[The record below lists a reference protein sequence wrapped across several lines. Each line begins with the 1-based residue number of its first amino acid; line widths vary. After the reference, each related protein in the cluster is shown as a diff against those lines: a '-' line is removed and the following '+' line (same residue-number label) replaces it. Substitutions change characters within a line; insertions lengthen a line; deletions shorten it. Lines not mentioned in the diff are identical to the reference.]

1 MQNEA
6 IAKHS
11 EWSGPHGGLPPLA
24 LRAPEAIGTLVDE
37 ALQDWHDRIQA
48 IAADPDPPT
57 FDNTVG
63 ALETAIYAFENRTA
77 AVWVWFS
84 TCSTPALQHLEERIT
99 PKVASIEDE
108 IVQSAPLYQ
117 RIRQVRAGAEAYGLT
132 TEQIRLLDH
141 MSSELRRRG
150 AEISPPQKRRL
161 AQINQELATAYA
173 VFRRNLLADE
183 QRAVLV
189 EDATALDG
197 LSPATRR
204 SMAHLAAERGYE
216 GQWAIQNTRSAV
228 EAVLS
233 SATDRALRE
242 RVWRAY
248 TRRGDGGD
256 ANDNNALITKI
267 LTLRTEYAALLGAQ
281 SYAHWAIEDQM
292 ARIPSAAMSLLRS
305 MWEPATARAR
315 EELVEQAHL
324 AGHTIEPWDTRFYQ
338 ERVRH
343 ERFDLDDSTLRP
355 YLQLDRMREAMFWV
369 AERLHGLQFHRLD
382 TADVPLHHPSV
393 SVYRVARSDGE
404 HVGVWYF
411 DPYARPGKRSGAW
424 MAALRTQGR
433 RPIHT
438 SPVVINVCNFVQD
451 GDQTLLSHS
460 DAHTLFHEFGHA
472 LHGLLSQ
479 VDHPTLAG
487 TRLPRDFV
495 EFPSQLN
502 EHWLLSREV
511 LERFATHV
519 ETGEPMPAHLL
530 DAIEASRT
538 FNQGFA
544 TTEYLSSALLDLELH
559 LRDTPP
565 ADPADFE
572 RALLAELD
580 MPSAIVPRHRPPHF
594 QHIFGGDGYA
604 ARYYSYLWADM
615 LTADAFEAFRE
626 AGSVFDPPTAKRL
639 RETVLQ
645 VGNSVDPSESFERFR
660 GRPPLPE
667 PLMRDR
673 GFTSE

>member
-1 MQNEA
+1 MKIEA
-6 IAKHS
+6 PAKHPS
-11 EWSGPHGGLPPLA
+11 WSGPYGGLPPLE
-24 LRAPEAIGTLVDE
+24 LRSPEAIESLVDE
-37 ALQDWHDRIQA
+37 ALRDWHDQVHS
-48 IAADPDPPT
+48 IAADADPPT

-63 ALETAIYAFENRTA
+63 ALEIAEHAFESQTA
-77 AVWVWFS
+77 AVWVWLS
-84 TCSTPALQHLEERIT
+84 TCSTPALQQLEERIT
-99 PKVASIEDE
+99 PKVAKIEDE
-108 IVQSAPLYQ
+108 IVQNATIYQ
-117 RIRQVRAGAEAYGLT
+117 RIRQVRAGAQARDLT
-132 TEQIRLLDH
+132 AEQIRLLDH

-150 AEISPPQKRRL
+150 AELSPPQKRRL
-161 AQINQELATAYA
+161 AQINQELASAYT

-189 EDATALDG
+189 DDEAALDG
-197 LSPATRR
+197 LSSATRR
-204 SMAHLAAERGYE
+204 GMARLATERGHQ
-216 GQWAIQNTRSAV
+216 GKWAIQNTRSAV

-256 ANDNNALITKI
+256 ANDNNALITQI
-267 LTLRTEYAALLGAQ
+267 LTLRAEYAALLGAE
-281 SYAHWAIEDQM
+281 SYAHWAIDDQM
-292 ARIPSAAMSLLRS
+292 ARVPSAATDLLRS
-305 MWEPATARAR
+305 VWGPATARAR
-315 EELVEQAHL
+315 EEIAQQAHL

-369 AERLHGLQFHRLD
+369 AEQLHGLQLHRLD
-382 TADVPLHHPSV
+382 PADVPLHHPSV
-393 SVYRVARSDGE
+393 SVYRVARSSGE

-411 DPYARPGKRSGAW
+411 DPFARSGKRSGAW
-424 MAALRTQGR
+424 MAALRAQGR
-433 RPIHT
+433 RPIPT

-451 GDQTLLSHS
+451 GDQTLLSLS

-519 ETGEPMPAHLL
+519 ETGEPIPARLL

-544 TTEYLSSALLDLELH
+544 TTEYLGSALLDLELH
-559 LRDTPP
+559 LRDAPP

-615 LTADAFEAFRE
+615 LTADAFQAFLE
-626 AGSVFDPPTAKRL
+626 AGSVFDAPTAERL

-645 VGNSVDPSESFERFR
+645 VGNSVEPSESFERFR
-660 GRPPLPE
+660 GRPPQPE